1 LREIRGDFYEFDEE
15 TYSLVGKGT
24 GRRYLLGDRVKIRVV
39 RASMEQKLI
48 DYELI
53 EEPIAD

>member
-1 LREIRGDFYEFDEE
+1 MNTAHCGIVDEE